1 LRGKGVYLNL
11 LTILGS
17 ANSKDG
23 IIPPFGLERIR
34 VAVREMERDEDIKV
48 IPSGGFGYFNESDV
62 PHYELVVH
70 ELKLLGVSE
79 DRILP
84 GILAKHTVDEAVMLK
99 AYLEN
104 MGVDRLTVITSK
116 FHRVRCLAIFADIIP
131 EIRVNIIGTDNMMSE
146 AELKPYLEKEVLRL
160 GDLVRQGGVKVS

>member
-1 LRGKGVYLNL
+1 
-11 LTILGS
+11 
-17 ANSKDG
+17 
-23 IIPPFGLERIR
+23 
-34 VAVREMERDEDIKV
+34 
-48 IPSGGFGYFNESDV
+48 
-62 PHYELVVH
+62 
-70 ELKLLGVSE
+70 
-79 DRILP
+79 
-84 GILAKHTVDEAVMLK
+84 MLK

>member
-1 LRGKGVYLNL
+1 MKL

-34 VAVREMERDEDIKV
+34 VAASELERDEDLRV

-62 PHYELVVH
+62 PHYELVVA
-70 ELKLLGVSE
+70 ELKRLGVSQ

-99 AYLEN
+99 AHLES
-104 MGVDRLTVITSK
+104 MGVDSLTIITSK
-116 FHRVRCLAIFADIIP
+116 FHRVRCLAIFADIMP
-131 EIRVNIIGTDNMMSE
+131 YIRFNIIGTDNMMSE
-146 AELKPYLEKEVLRL
+146 EELNPYLEKEALRL
-160 GDLVRQGGVKVS
+160 GELVRQGGVRV

>member
-1 LRGKGVYLNL
+1 MKL

-23 IIPPFGLERIR
+23 IIPPFGLERVR
-34 VAVREMERDEDIKV
+34 VAVGEMERDEDFKV

-62 PHYELVVH
+62 PHYELVVA
-70 ELKLLGVSE
+70 ELRRLGISE

-99 AYLEN
+99 AYLEG
-104 MGVDRLTVITSK
+104 MKVDSLTVITSQ
-116 FHRVRCLAIFADIIP
+116 FHRVRSLAIFADIMP
-131 EIRVNIIGTDNMMSE
+131 EIRFNIIGTDNMMSE
-146 AELKPYLEKEVLRL
+146 GELEPYLEKEVLRL
-160 GDLVRQGGVKVS
+160 GDLVRQGGVKLI